1 MRTFFECGL
10 LKIGR
15 YDIITRLLNLE
26 SKGLLLMR
34 YGTYCRFPLLA
45 ASILFIILA
54 TFVGCKEAPAPKS
67 GEVAPAISCNDVAG
81 EFVSLSQL
89 KNRVVVLYFWSSKC
103 CGDKLKQLEPFYL
116 QNKYSGLSVVAVE
129 VGGAKETV
137 AAFVKKNGFTFTNL
151 SDDYDMISRS
161 YRVIGFPTIFVIDKN
176 GVIRKKISG
185 DIPVEQLN
193 RVVGQFL

>member
-1 MRTFFECGL
+1 MRL

-15 YDIITRLLNLE
+15 YDIIIRLLNLG
-26 SKGLLLMR
+26 SKGILLMR
-34 YGTYCRFPLLA
+34 HGTYCRFPLLA
-45 ASILFIILA
+45 ASILFFVLA

-81 EFVSLSQL
+81 EFVSLNQL
-89 KNRVVVLYFWSSKC
+89 KNKVVVIYFWSSKC
-103 CGDKLKQLEPFYL
+103 CSDKLKQLEPFYL

-129 VGGAKETV
+129 VGGSKEMV

-161 YRVIGFPTIFVIDKN
+161 YRVIGFPTIFIIDKN

-185 DIPVEQLN
+185 DIPVEQLS
-193 RVVGQFL
+193 RLVGQFL